1 MAAAGA
7 SNACQSEDPAME
19 FFKRTPRIR
28 FLGRR
33 RYWYTVSVLL
43 VVGSFVAVAVRGLNF
58 GIDFTGGVVVEA
70 HFPQAPDLERLRDSL
85 ANVGLVG
92 AQVQS
97 FGTAQDVLV
106 RLPPVEEAAARLVN
120 EQVHTALAAVDPGVD
135 IRRTESVGPQAGREL
150 AEKGA
155 TALLMSLLFIGIYVI
170 MRFQWKFSV
179 GAIVAVLHDP
189 IVVVGAFA
197 VTGITFDLS
206 VMAAIL
212 AVIGYSLNDTV
223 VVFDRVR
230 ERLVQMRKATPTEVM
245 DTAINET
252 LSRTLLTSGST
263 AIVVVALVL
272 FGGEALRPFGLALL
286 IGIVVG
292 TYSSIYVAGAL
303 ALDLGLSQRD
313 LMPPEKRSEADAL
326 P

>member
-1 MAAAGA
+1 
-7 SNACQSEDPAME
+7 ME

-28 FLGRR
+28 FLEKR
-33 RYWYTVSVLL
+33 RYWYAVSLL
-43 VVGSFVAVAVRGLNF
+43 VIVGSAVAFVVRGLNF
-58 GIDFTGGVVVEA
+58 GIDFTGGVVIEA
-70 HFPQAPDLERLRDSL
+70 HFPVAPDLERLR
-85 ANVGLVG
+85 AATAAGGLND
-92 AQVQS
+92 ALVQR
-97 FGTAQDVLV
+97 FGTTQDVLV
-106 RLPPVEEAAARLVN
+106 RLPPAQGEAAREVT
-120 EQVHTALAAVDPGVD
+120 EQVRAALAKVDPGVE
-135 IRRTESVGPQAGREL
+135 IRRTESIGPQAGREL

-155 TALLMSLLFIGIYVI
+155 TALLMALLFIGIYVI
-170 MRFQWKFSV
+170 MRFQWKFAV

-189 IVVVGAFA
+189 FVVVGMFA
-197 VTGITFDLS
+197 ITGMTFDLS

-230 ERLVQMRKATPTEVM
+230 ERLIQMRKATTREVM

-252 LSRTLLTSGST
+252 LSRTLLSSGTT

-272 FGGEALRPFGLALL
+272 FGGEALRPFGVALL
-286 IGIVVG
+286 AGIVVG
-292 TYSSIYVAGAL
+292 TFSSIYVAGAL

-313 LMPPEKRSEADAL
+313 LMPPEKRGEVDEL

>member
-1 MAAAGA
+1 
-7 SNACQSEDPAME
+7 ME
-19 FFKRTPRIR
+19 FFKHQSRIR
-28 FLGRR
+28 FLEKR
-33 RYWYTVSVLL
+33 RYWYAVSAL
-43 VVGSFVAVAVRGLNF
+43 VIVGSIIAVTLRGLNF
-58 GIDFTGGVVVEA
+58 GIDFTGGVVIEA
-70 HFPQAPDLERLRDSL
+70 HFPQAPDLEGVRASL
-85 ANVGLVG
+85 NAGELGDAV
-92 AQVQS
+92 VQS

-106 RLPPVEEAAARLVN
+106 RLPPADDEAAREVT
-120 EQVHTALAAVDPGVD
+120 EQVRAALASVDAAVE

-155 TALLMSLLFIGIYVI
+155 TALLMALLFIAVYVI
-170 MRFQWKFSV
+170 MRFQWKFAV

-189 IVVVGAFA
+189 FVVIGMFA
-197 VTGITFDLS
+197 ITGMTFDLS

-230 ERLVQMRKATPTEVM
+230 ERLIQMRKASPQEVM

-252 LSRTLLTSGST
+252 LSRTLLSSGTT
-263 AIVVVALVL
+263 ALVVVALVA
-272 FGGEALRPFGLALL
+272 FGGEALRPFGVALL
-286 IGIVVG
+286 VGIVVG
-292 TYSSIYVAGAL
+292 TFSSIYVAGAL

-313 LMPPEKRSEADAL
+313 LMPPEKRGDVDAL

>member
-1 MAAAGA
+1 
-7 SNACQSEDPAME
+7 ME

-28 FLGRR
+28 FLEKR
-33 RYWYTVSVLL
+33 RYWYAVSVLMST
-43 VVGSFVAVAVRGLNF
+43 GSLVAVFIHGLNF

-70 HFPQAPDLERLRDSL
+70 NFPQAPNLERLRDSL
-85 ANVGLVG
+85 SERGLAD

-106 RLPPVEEAAARLVN
+106 RLPPVEETAARLVT
-120 EQVHTALAAVDPGVD
+120 EQVRSALAAVDPGVD
-135 IRRTESVGPQAGREL
+135 IRRTEAVGPQAGREL

-155 TALLMSLLFIGIYVI
+155 TALLMCLLFIAIYVI
-170 MRFQWKFSV
+170 FRFQWKFSV

-189 IVVVGAFA
+189 IVVVGVFA
-197 VTGITFDLS
+197 ASGITFDLS
-206 VMAAIL
+206 AMAAIL

-223 VVFDRVR
+223 IVFDRVR
-230 ERLVQMRKATPTEVM
+230 ERLVQMRKATPTQVM

-252 LSRTLLTSGST
+252 LSRTLLTSGLT
-263 AIVVVALVL
+263 ALVVLALLL
-272 FGGEALRPFGLALL
+272 FGGEALRPFAVALMV
-286 IGIVVG
+286 GIAVG

-313 LMPPEKRSEADAL
+313 LMPPEKKDEVDAL

>member
-1 MAAAGA
+1 
-7 SNACQSEDPAME
+7 ME
-19 FFKRTPRIR
+19 FFKRIPRIQ

-33 RYWYTVSVLL
+33 RYWYMVSALL
-43 VVGSFVAVAVRGLNF
+43 VVGSIVMVLVRGLNF

-70 HFPQAPDLERLRDSL
+70 HFPQAPDLEQLRDSL
-85 ANVGLVG
+85 SAGGLSDS
-92 AQVQS
+92 QVQN

-106 RLPPVEEAAARLVN
+106 RLPPVEEAAARLVH
-120 EQVHTALAAVDPGVD
+120 EQVRAALASVDPGVE

-170 MRFQWKFSV
+170 MRFQWKFAV

-263 AIVVVALVL
+263 ALVVTSLVL
-272 FGGEALRPFGLALL
+272 FGGEALLQFGLALL

-303 ALDLGLSQRD
+303 ALDLGLSPRD

>member
-1 MAAAGA
+1 
-7 SNACQSEDPAME
+7 ME
-19 FFKRTPRIR
+19 FFKRTPHIK

-33 RYWYTVSVLL
+33 RYWYTVSVLMI
-43 VVGSFVAVAVRGLNF
+43 VGSFIVVFTHGLNF
-58 GIDFTGGVVVEA
+58 GIDFTGGVAVEA
-70 HFPQAPDLERLRDSL
+70 HFPQAPDLERLRESL
-85 ANVGLVG
+85 SDGGL
-92 AQVQS
+92 ADAEVQS
-97 FGTAQDVLV
+97 FGAAQDVLV

-120 EQVHTALAAVDPGVD
+120 ERVRAALAAVDAGVE
-135 IRRTESVGPQAGREL
+135 IRRTESVGPRAGREL

-170 MRFQWKFSV
+170 VRFQWKFAV

-189 IVVVGAFA
+189 IVVVGVFA
-197 VTGITFDLS
+197 VTGVTFDLS

-230 ERLVQMRKATPTEVM
+230 ERLVQMRKATPAEVM
-245 DTAINET
+245 DAAINET

-263 AIVVVALVL
+263 ALVVAALFL

-313 LMPPEKRSEADAL
+313 LVPPEKRGEVDAL